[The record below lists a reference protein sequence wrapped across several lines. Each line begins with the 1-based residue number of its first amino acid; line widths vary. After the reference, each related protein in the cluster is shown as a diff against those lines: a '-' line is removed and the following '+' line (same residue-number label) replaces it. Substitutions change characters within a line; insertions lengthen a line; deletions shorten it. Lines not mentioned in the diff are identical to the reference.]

1 MILPVLTYPNPKL
14 YEKSKKIDKFDE
26 ELHSFLEDMYETMIE
41 KKGIGLAAIQVGQ
54 AVRAL
59 IVNLPNEE
67 GEQEPS
73 KRLELINPVIT
84 KRNGEILYQEGCL
97 SVPGFYEDVKR
108 AKEIVVEF
116 QDRHGKKQSIEASE
130 LLAVCIQ
137 HEIDHLD
144 GHLFIEHIGYNKRK
158 KFDREFKKRLK
169 K

>member
-1 MILPVLTYPNPKL
+1 MILPVLTYPNSKL

-59 IVNLPNEE
+59 IVNIPNEE

-84 KRNGEILYQEGCL
+84 KKNGEILYQEGCL

-158 KFDREFKKRLK
+158 KFDKEFKKRLK

>member
-84 KRNGEILYQEGCL
+84 KKNGEILYQEGCL

-116 QDRHGKKQSIEASE
+116 QDRDGKKQSIEASE

-158 KFDREFKKRLK
+158 KFDKEFKKRLK

>member
-1 MILPVLTYPNPKL
+1 MILPVLTYPNSKL

-59 IVNLPNEE
+59 IVNIPNEE

-84 KRNGEILYQEGCL
+84 KKNGEILYQEGCL

-130 LLAVCIQ
+130 LLAICIQ

-158 KFDREFKKRLK
+158 KFDKEFKKRLK

>member
-84 KRNGEILYQEGCL
+84 KKNGEILYQEGCL

-116 QDRHGKKQSIEASE
+116 QDRDGKKQSIEASE

>member
-1 MILPVLTYPNPKL
+1 MILPVLTYPNSKL

-59 IVNLPNEE
+59 IVNIPNEE

>member
-84 KRNGEILYQEGCL
+84 KKNGEILYQEGCL

-116 QDRHGKKQSIEASE
+116 QDRDGKNQSIEASE

-158 KFDREFKKRLK
+158 KFDKEFKKRLK